1 MRASPGR
8 ESITMKTIP
17 GGEKLPQYF
26 EDILAAINLLPK
38 PTVREIAQLIG
49 LSEPHT
55 WRLIRRMDREGH
67 LKIISDPRCRLRYKL
82 PSHPS

>member
-1 MRASPGR
+1 MN
-8 ESITMKTIP
+8 TIP

-26 EDILAAINLLPK
+26 EDILAAITLLPR

-49 LSEPHT
+49 LSETHT
-55 WRLIRRMDREGH
+55 YRLIRRMDHEGY
-67 LKIISDPRCRLRYKL
+67 LKIISDYGCRLRYKL